1 MLDPRKTWRS
11 TFWFMTGLSAATF
24 LGGMLSF
31 DADKPSTE
39 KDKCVII
46 ISVQFHELTVFPRF
60 SWQCSHPLSTTRSL
74 MSSTR
79 THSHPRC
86 LGDHLYDNLLL
97 DEFD

>member
-60 SWQCSHPLSTTRSL
+60 SWQCSHPLPDYSISDVIHPHSLPPTIPWRSPL
-74 MSSTR
+74 R
-79 THSHPRC
+79 
-86 LGDHLYDNLLL
+86 
-97 DEFD
+97 